1 MFSTESDCGF
11 SDFGFRI
18 LDFEFSDCRIFG
30 FWITDFGFSDIGF
43 SDCRILS
50 RGFSDLE
57 FSGLKFL
64 KNFSD
69 AYFLPILGGNGVE
82 SALRETFTVFNNLT
96 QASCIRTEEQIP
108 LERFQTSNTYQRTY
122 TTRIRGQTRTF
133 AIAKCGN
140 ENSTVDLMSSWLCN
154 MSSNS
159 AGQSELFF

>member
-1 MFSTESDCGF
+1 M
-11 SDFGFRI
+11 DFGFRI

-30 FWITDFGFSDIGF
+30 FWITDFGFSD
-43 SDCRILS
+43 CRILS

-57 FSGLKFL
+57 FSEGLTFL
-64 KNFSD
+64 KNFSG

-122 TTRIRGQTRTF
+122 TTRIRGQTGSK

-140 ENSTVDLMSSWLCN
+140 ENSTVDLMPSWLCN